1 MWEIIRA
8 NRRKSALLIGLLGS
22 VLVTLGGAI
31 GYYFFPA
38 DPMQGIFF
46 GCLFALGIWVILLL
60 ASITS
65 GEQILL
71 ATAGARQVSHHDAP
85 QLYNVV
91 EEMKIASGLPAM
103 PKVYIMDSHV
113 PNAFA
118 VGLKP
123 ERAAVAVTSGLLSKL
138 NRDELQGVI
147 AHEIGHIVNRDTL
160 YMTMAG
166 VTVGAVVILSDLFL
180 RGLWFSG
187 GGNRR
192 RSSKGG
198 GQLEMIIFVVTILL
212 AILAPL
218 ISQLIYLAT
227 SRKREYLADASA
239 AQFTRYPEGLASA
252 LEKISDNQEKKFSK
266 SRTLAPMFIVN
277 PMAAWEG
284 SSGLF
289 STHPPT
295 AERVR
300 ILRRMTRGS
309 SLQVYEQAYR
319 NLYPEGLMAP
329 ATLKMAKEKGIRKA
343 DEKSKETHDP
353 QKNLRQVKDILHKM
367 EGYGII
373 ACACGVK
380 LKIPPKFKYTKV
392 RCPKCKRS
400 HDVSVALLAASMAA
414 GLAEN
419 KKP

>member
-8 NRRKSALLIGLLGS
+8 NRRKSALLVGLLGS
-22 VLVTLGGAI
+22 VLVILGGAI
-31 GYYFFPA
+31 GYYFLPA
-38 DPMQGIFF
+38 DPLGILY
-46 GCLFALGIWVILLL
+46 GCLVALVIWVILLL

-71 ATAGARQVSHHDAP
+71 ATAGARQVNHNDAP

-147 AHEIGHIVNRDTL
+147 AHEIGHIANRDTL
-160 YMTMAG
+160 FMTMAG
-166 VTVGAVVILSDLFL
+166 VTVGAVVIMSDLFL

-192 RSSKGG
+192 RSSKSGG
-198 GQLEMIIFVVTILL
+198 GQLEIIIFAATILL

-309 SLQVYEQAYR
+309 SFQAYEQAYR
-319 NLYPEGLMAP
+319 KIFPEGLMAP
-329 ATLKMAKEKGIRKA
+329 ATLRMAEEKGIRKT
-343 DEKSKETHDP
+343 DEKSKRAHDP

-380 LKIPPKFKYTKV
+380 LKIPPKFKYAKV
-392 RCPKCKRS
+392 GCPKCKRS

-414 GLAEN
+414 GLTEN
-419 KKP
+419 KKS

>member
-31 GYYFFPA
+31 GYYLFPA
-38 DPMQGIFF
+38 EPMQGIFF

-85 QLYNVV
+85 QLYNVI

-160 YMTMAG
+160 FMTIAG
-166 VTVGAVVILSDLFL
+166 VTIGAVVILSDLFL

-218 ISQLIYLAT
+218 I
-227 SRKREYLADASA
+227 
-239 AQFTRYPEGLASA
+239 
-252 LEKISDNQEKKFSK
+252 
-266 SRTLAPMFIVN
+266 
-277 PMAAWEG
+277 
-284 SSGLF
+284 
-289 STHPPT
+289 
-295 AERVR
+295 
-300 ILRRMTRGS
+300 
-309 SLQVYEQAYR
+309 
-319 NLYPEGLMAP
+319 
-329 ATLKMAKEKGIRKA
+329 
-343 DEKSKETHDP
+343 
-353 QKNLRQVKDILHKM
+353 
-367 EGYGII
+367 
-373 ACACGVK
+373 
-380 LKIPPKFKYTKV
+380 
-392 RCPKCKRS
+392 
-400 HDVSVALLAASMAA
+400 
-414 GLAEN
+414 
-419 KKP
+419 

>member
-1 MWEIIRA
+1 MWDIIRM
-8 NRRKSALLIGLLGS
+8 NRRRSALLIGVLGS
-22 VLVTLGGAI
+22 VLVILGGAI
-31 GYYFFPA
+31 GYYFFPTE
-38 DPMQGIFF
+38 PTTGIFY
-46 GCLFALGIWVILLL
+46 GCLIALVIWIFLLFT
-60 ASITS
+60 SISS

-71 ATAGARQVSHHDAP
+71 ATAGARQISKQDAP

-91 EEMKIASGLPAM
+91 EEMKIASGLPAI
-103 PKVYIMDSHV
+103 PKVYIIDSHV

-123 ERAAVAVTSGLLSKL
+123 ERAAVAVTSGLLTKL

-147 AHEIGHIVNRDTL
+147 AHEIGHIANRDTL
-160 YMTMAG
+160 FMTMAG
-166 VTVGAVVILSDLFL
+166 VTMGAVVILADLFL

-198 GQLEMIIFVVTILL
+198 GQLEMIIFIVTILL

-218 ISQLIYLAT
+218 LSQLLYLAA

-266 SRTLAPMFIVN
+266 SRTLAPMFIIN
-277 PMAAWEG
+277 PMASWEG
-284 SSGLF
+284 TSGLF
-289 STHPPT
+289 STPPPT

-300 ILRRMTRGS
+300 ILRGMTQGS
-309 SLQVYEQAYR
+309 SLKQYEQAYR
-319 NLYPEGLMAP
+319 KLFPEGLMGA
-329 ATLKMAKEKGIRKA
+329 ATLKTAKEGGIRKS
-343 DEKSKETHDP
+343 DEKSTETHDSR
-353 QKNLRQVKDILHKM
+353 KNLRQVKDLLHKAD
-367 EGYGII
+367 GYGLI

-392 RCPKCKRS
+392 RCPKCKRM
-400 HDVSVALLAASMAA
+400 HDVSVALLAASLAA
-414 GLAEN
+414 NLAEN
-419 KKP
+419 KSS